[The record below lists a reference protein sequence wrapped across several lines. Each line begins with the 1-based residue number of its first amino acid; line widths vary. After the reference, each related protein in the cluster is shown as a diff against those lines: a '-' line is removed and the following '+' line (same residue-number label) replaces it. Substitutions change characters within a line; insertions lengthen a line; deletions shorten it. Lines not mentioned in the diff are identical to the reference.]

1 MKTQLTLLVA
11 TIGFA
16 GAVAA
21 APQTFDFKD
30 PKGVNNAA
38 FKVDAPLE
46 AINGTAS
53 GVTGT
58 VTFDSENP
66 GATKGKIVVAAN
78 TMTLPN
84 TMQQGHMR
92 GPQWMDAAKYPE
104 ITFEATELKNAKTE
118 GNVTTADA
126 VGTFSCK
133 GVSKE
138 ITVPVKL
145 TYLKDKLGD
154 RMKGMPN
161 APQGDLLVVRATFTI
176 KRSDF
181 NINPGQMEDKVS
193 EGIEITLAIAGASP
207 AK

>member
-1 MKTQLTLLVA
+1 MKSQLALLATLSFA
-11 TIGFA
+11 T
-16 GAVAA
+16 AVIA

-53 GVTGT
+53 GISGT
-58 VTFDSENP
+58 VTFDPENP

-78 TMTLPN
+78 SMTLPN

-92 GPQWMDAAKYPE
+92 GPQWMDAAKYPD
-104 ITFEATELKNAKTE
+104 ITFDATALKNVKTE
-118 GNVTTADA
+118 GSVTTADA
-126 VGTFSCK
+126 VGTFTCR
-133 GVSKE
+133 GVAKE
-138 ITVPVKL
+138 MTVPVKL
-145 TYLKDKLGD
+145 TYLKDKLSD
-154 RMKGMPN
+154 RMPGAK
-161 APQGDLLVVRATFTI
+161 GDLLVIRSTFTI

-181 NINPGQMEDKVS
+181 GINPGQMEDKVS
-193 EGIEITLAIAGASP
+193 EGIEISLSVAGAAA

>member
-1 MKTQLTLLVA
+1 MKTQLTLLA
-11 TIGFA
+11 TLGFA
-16 GAVAA
+16 TAVIA

-53 GVTGT
+53 GVSGT
-58 VTFDSENP
+58 VTFDPENP

-92 GPQWMDAAKYPE
+92 GPQWMDAEKFPE
-104 ITFEATELKNAKTE
+104 ITFEAKEFKNAKTQGE
-118 GNVTTADA
+118 VITADA
-126 VGTFSCK
+126 VGTFTCK

-138 ITVPVKL
+138 MTVPVKL
-145 TYLKDKLGD
+145 TYLKDKLSQ
-154 RMKGMPN
+154 RMPN
-161 APQGDLLVVRATFTI
+161 LKGDLLVVRSTFTI

-181 NINPGQMEDKVS
+181 NINAGQMEDKVS
-193 EGIEITLAIAGASP
+193 EGIEISLSVAGAAA

>member
-1 MKTQLTLLVA
+1 MKTKLTLLA
-11 TIGFA
+11 TLGFA
-16 GAVAA
+16 TAVIA

-53 GVTGT
+53 GVSGT
-58 VTFDSENP
+58 VTFDPENP

-92 GPQWMDAAKYPE
+92 GPQWMDAEKFPE
-104 ITFEATELKNAKTE
+104 ITFEAKEFKNVKTQGE
-118 GNVTTADA
+118 VMSAEA
-126 VGTFSCK
+126 VGTFTCK

-138 ITVPVKL
+138 MTVPVKL
-145 TYLKDKLGD
+145 TYLKDKLSQ
-154 RMKGMPN
+154 RMPN
-161 APQGDLLVVRATFTI
+161 LKGDLLVIRSTFTI

-193 EGIEITLAIAGASP
+193 EGIEISLSVAGAAA